1 MRRSAAKQ
9 GQHGESLGQAV
20 RGLAY
25 WQITAFAILTV
36 AFAAPLSCQQHALM
50 SLLDV
55 DWTVY
60 SLHLAHG
67 GTAFPCALHEHQ
79 PGAAMVLSTFA
90 GIAPQVPAL
99 LTLPRPTDITI
110 TPILFPSKFAVIPPE
125 QPPRVM

>member
-1 MRRSAAKQ
+1 MRHSAARQ
-9 GQHGESLGQAV
+9 GQPRESLGQAI

-60 SLHLAHG
+60 SLHLTHEG
-67 GTAFPCALHEHQ
+67 SAFPCALHEHQ
-79 PGAAMVLSTFA
+79 PGGVTMVLSTFA
-90 GIAPQVPAL
+90 GIVPQVHAL
-99 LTLPRPTDITI
+99 LTLPRPTVIT
-110 TPILFPSKFAVIPPE
+110 A
-125 QPPRVM
+125 